1 MYVSQSLAT
10 SYSLSRESIE
20 FAENSASPEVDFEP
34 KSGKTSFLEF
44 SRKEAVFGKN
54 WAKLKFWTCADSGSI
69 FMESHSWLINPLLT
83 LEYDVAAKFLLSP

>member
-44 SRKEAVFGKN
+44 SRKEAVFGKTN
-54 WAKLKFWTCADSGSI
+54 YSLFRVINEQKLSEIEILNLCR
-69 FMESHSWLINPLLT
+69 
-83 LEYDVAAKFLLSP
+83 

>member
-1 MYVSQSLAT
+1 MYVFQGLAT

-44 SRKEAVFGKN
+44 SRKEAVFGKTN
-54 WAKLKFWTCADSGSI
+54 YSLFGCS
-69 FMESHSWLINPLLT
+69 FRVIN
-83 LEYDVAAKFLLSP
+83 EQNLSEIEILNLCR